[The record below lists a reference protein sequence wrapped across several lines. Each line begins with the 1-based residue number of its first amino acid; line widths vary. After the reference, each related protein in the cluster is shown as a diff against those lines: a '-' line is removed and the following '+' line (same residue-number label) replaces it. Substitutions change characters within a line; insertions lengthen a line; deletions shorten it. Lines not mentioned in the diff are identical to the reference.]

1 MASGGRVL
9 HHLRHMLP
17 NRNHTLA
24 IVGYAA
30 EGTRARQLA
39 DGASQLKLH
48 GQYVP
53 VRAQVVTL
61 DYFSTHADAD
71 ELYDWATA
79 APRPDTCFLVH
90 GEQFGAETLA
100 SRRRT
105 DADWNAVVPREGE
118 RVLF

>member
-1 MASGGRVL
+1 
-9 HHLRHMLP
+9 MLP
-17 NRNHTLA
+17 NHHHTIA

-30 EGTRARQLA
+30 EGTRARQLVE
-39 DGASQLKLH
+39 GASHIKIH
-48 GQYVP
+48 GEYVP

-61 DYFSTHADAD
+61 DYFSAHADAD

-79 APRPDTCFLVH
+79 APQPDTCFLVH

-100 SRRRT
+100 RRLRK
-105 DADWNAVVPREGE
+105 DAGWNAVVPREGE